1 VIVFLLFIVV
11 VLIGL
16 TAAAVMGRIGG
27 YMSEPTSSHAFAGVP
42 TGSLSAEDIGALTFD
57 TALRGYRMDQ
67 VDEVVDALVAR
78 LREVEADPVPLPAD
92 GARLPAEG
100 ARLPAEGAR
109 LPAAERSAAPH
120 EGVSEDAD
128 EGVSEDAG
136 LPAGDSRGDGPDPHG
151 V

>member
-27 YMSEPTSSHAFAGVP
+27 DMSEPTSSHAFAGVP

-78 LREVEADPVPLPAD
+78 LREVEADMVALSADGSRLPAD
-92 GARLPAEG
+92 GARLPAS
-100 ARLPAEGAR
+100 
-109 LPAAERSAAPH
+109 ERSAAPH

-136 LPAGDSRGDGPDPHG
+136 LPAGDSRGDGPGPHG